1 MALNDFHNRILSVD
15 NIMINMGKTHLIYM
29 SGKIYSHLLFEK
41 AAEIFS
47 VQAKVSRNLLKG
59 NWLCIVFC
67 NVYNDFLKAIL
78 IFG

>member
-1 MALNDFHNRILSVD
+1 MAINDFHNRILSVD

-29 SGKIYSHLLFEK
+29 SGKNLPPICCLKK

-67 NVYNDFLKAIL
+67 NVYNDFL
-78 IFG
+78 